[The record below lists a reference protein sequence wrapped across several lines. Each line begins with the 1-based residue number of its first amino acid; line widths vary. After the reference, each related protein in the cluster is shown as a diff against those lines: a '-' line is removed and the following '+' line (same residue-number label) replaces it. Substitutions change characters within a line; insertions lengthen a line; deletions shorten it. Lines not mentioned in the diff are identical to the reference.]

1 MFFDLIDPN
10 EFEYNYAVEIEQ
22 PLHIS
27 IKYIL
32 LVTNFLKIIQE
43 AECDKNNNF
52 NISRKF

>member
-10 EFEYNYAVEIEQ
+10 EFQYNKTVVIEQ

-32 LVTNFLKIIQE
+32 LVTNFIKIIQE
-43 AECDKNNNF
+43 ADIDKNNNF